1 MDVKVSGRH
10 AEVTESL
17 KQYAVEKI
25 SRLKKHFDSLRQA
38 QVVLDVDDDRR
49 IVEVVLPLVKHKV
62 LTAKAEDKDM
72 YAAIDLVVDK
82 LDRQLV
88 RFKERLSDH
97 RTHGGVKP
105 EGVEDVEGS
114 EAAPSGDGE

>member
-1 MDVKVSGRH
+1 VNVKVSGRH
-10 AEVTESL
+10 AEVTEAL
-17 KQYAVEKI
+17 KQYAVEKVG
-25 SRLKKHFDSLRQA
+25 RLGKHFDSPRQA

-49 IVEVVLPLVKHKV
+49 IAEVVLPLVKHKV

-97 RTHGGVKP
+97 RIHGASKS
-105 EGVEDVEGS
+105 EGAEGGEES
-114 EAAPSGDGE
+114 ASDPSGDEE